1 MDDHFSRFEYV
12 LFDLDGTLTASGPGI
27 IHSFEYMLDTLGI
40 AYLEDMS
47 CLIGPPLE
55 ESMEQ
60 FFGLTGDDKTEA
72 IRIYRERYNS
82 VGWNDNSLYDGI
94 EEMLR
99 SHKDNGMKLAV
110 ATSKPELMSE
120 RIISYFG
127 ISEFFDTICGSVPGE
142 RHTKSDVIAEVF
154 SRLKIKDRSKVLMVG
169 DRKQDIEGA
178 HKMGISAMGV
188 LYGYGSREEF
198 ERAGA
203 DFIAETPADVKAWNL

>member
-12 LFDLDGTLTASGPGI
+12 LFDLDGTLTA
-27 IHSFEYMLDTLGI
+27 
-40 AYLEDMS
+40 
-47 CLIGPPLE
+47 
-55 ESMEQ
+55 
-60 FFGLTGDDKTEA
+60 
-72 IRIYRERYNS
+72 
-82 VGWNDNSLYDGI
+82 
-94 EEMLR
+94 
-99 SHKDNGMKLAV
+99 
-110 ATSKPELMSE
+110 
-120 RIISYFG
+120 
-127 ISEFFDTICGSVPGE
+127 SVPGE

-203 DFIAETPADVKAWNL
+203 DFIVETTADIRAWSL

>member
-12 LFDLDGTLTASGPGI
+12 LFDLDGTLTAS
-27 IHSFEYMLDTLGI
+27 
-40 AYLEDMS
+40 
-47 CLIGPPLE
+47 
-55 ESMEQ
+55 
-60 FFGLTGDDKTEA
+60 
-72 IRIYRERYNS
+72 
-82 VGWNDNSLYDGI
+82 
-94 EEMLR
+94 
-99 SHKDNGMKLAV
+99 
-110 ATSKPELMSE
+110 
-120 RIISYFG
+120 
-127 ISEFFDTICGSVPGE
+127 VPGE
-142 RHTKSDVIAEVF
+142 RHTKSDVIAEV